1 MRIILSLMLSCA
13 FLLSCQQNKQET
25 NDPEILAEIEAVEN
39 GLRSPVSFEGNP
51 FWTIEERM
59 NHYGVPGVSIAVIKD
74 FKVHWSKT
82 YGIVDRDTEKPV
94 VENTLFQ
101 AGSISKPVAAMA
113 MLRQVQEGK
122 LDLETEINTYLKS
135 WQLPDNEHQESEK
148 VTLGRIVSHTAGLTI
163 HGFPGY
169 ARTEEVPS
177 IVQVLDAAGPTNT
190 GKIRVDMPPGSQY
203 RYSGGGYCIMQL
215 LLEDVSGLSFPDLTK
230 QTVLDPLGMTH
241 SSYAQPL
248 PDSWQANTA
257 TGYLPDGSKV
267 EGQWHIYPEMAAAGL
282 WTTARDLAQ
291 AFIELQKGVAGEETK
306 VLEPDMA
313 QQMLKP
319 YFEDFV
325 GLGMFLEN
333 NGEEWY
339 FSHGGWDEGFSS
351 EAIAHKT
358 RGYGVVILTNSNH
371 PPFISELIR
380 SVAATYQWDERQA
393 PIYKAEEV
401 SEDELARVEGRY
413 QYDEDQH
420 IEIFQEDDQLFFKY
434 LKDKLPIPLTKIGDN
449 EYIRPTRTNIIQF
462 LEDPETGV
470 QHLVF
475 REEGSEKLTFDNPR
489 MQAADKVP
497 FQYFVDEDYEG
508 GLKAY
513 QALQQQQPDSRWVQ
527 EGTLNSF
534 GYELMGNDQIDLAI
548 SIFRLNVALY
558 PNSSNV
564 YDSLGEAYLNNGDKA
579 LAAKNYQKSLQ
590 LDPKNTNA
598 LKVLKELGV
607 MSSS

>member
-1 MRIILSLMLSCA
+1 MRIILSLLLCCA
-13 FLLSCQQNKQET
+13 LLSCQQTTEKIDN
-25 NDPEILAEIEAVEN
+25 PEILSEIEAVEN

-82 YGIVDRDTEKPV
+82 YGIVDRDTKKPV
-94 VENTLFQ
+94 VEQTLFQ

-122 LDLETEINTYLKS
+122 LDLESEINTYLKS
-135 WQLPDNEHQESEK
+135 WQLPDNEHQETEK

-190 GKIRVDMPPGSQY
+190 GKIRVDMPPGSRY

-215 LLEDVSGLSFPDLTK
+215 LLEDVSGMSFPDLTK

-248 PDSWQANTA
+248 PDSWQAKTA

-282 WTTARDLAQ
+282 WTTATDLAQ
-291 AFIELQKGVAGEETK
+291 AFIELQKGVAGEETQ
-306 VLEPDMA
+306 VLEPAMA

-358 RGYGVVILTNSNH
+358 RGYGVVVLTNSNH

-380 SVAATYQWDERQA
+380 SVAATYQWDNKQA
-393 PIYKAEEV
+393 PIYKAEEIT
-401 SEDELARVEGRY
+401 EDELTRIEGKY

-420 IEIFQEDDQLFFKY
+420 IEIFQEDDQMFFKY

-489 MQAADKVP
+489 MQAGEQVP

-513 QALQQQQPDSRWVQ
+513 QELQKQQPDSRWVQ

-590 LDPKNTNA
+590 LDPTNTTA

>member
-1 MRIILSLMLSCA
+1 MRIILVALLSFSLLS
-13 FLLSCQQNKQET
+13 SCQQATKEID
-25 NDPEILAEIEAVEN
+25 DPSILSEIEQVEN
-39 GLRSPVSFEGNP
+39 GLRNPVSFEGDP

-82 YGIVDRDTEKPV
+82 YGIVDRDTKEAV
-94 VENTLFQ
+94 QEHTLFQ

-113 MLRQVQEGK
+113 MLTQVQAGK
-122 LDLETEINTYLKS
+122 LDLETEVNSYLTS
-135 WQLPDNEHQESEK
+135 WKLPENEHQQSEK

-169 ARTEEVPS
+169 ARTDEVPS

-190 GKIRVDMPPGSQY
+190 GEIRVDMPPGSRY

-215 LLEDVSGLSFPDLTK
+215 LLEDVSGLSFPELTR
-230 QTVLDPLGMTH
+230 QTVLAPLGMTQ
-241 SSYAQPL
+241 SSYEQPL
-248 PDSWQANTA
+248 PDSWQAHTA

-282 WTTARDLAQ
+282 WTTATDLAQ
-291 AFIELQKGVAGEETK
+291 AFIELQNGVAGKETK
-306 VLEPDMA
+306 VLKPDLA
-313 QQMLKP
+313 QQMLTP

-325 GLGMFLEN
+325 GLGMFLNKE
-333 NGEEWY
+333 GEDWY

-358 RGYGVVILTNSNH
+358 KGYGVVVLTNSNH

-380 SVAATYQWDERQA
+380 SVAATYEWDNRQA
-393 PIYKAEEV
+393 PIYTPEEV
-401 SEDELARVEGRY
+401 TEEEFDRIAGRF

-420 IEIFQEDDQLFFKY
+420 IEIFKEDDQLFFKY

-475 REEGSEKLTFDNPR
+475 KEAGSEELKFNNPR
-489 MQAADKVP
+489 MQEGVKVP
-497 FQYFVDEDYEG
+497 FQFFVEQDYEG
-508 GLKAY
+508 GLQAY
-513 QALQQQQPDSRWVQ
+513 LDLQKKQPDSRWVN
-527 EGTLNSF
+527 EDNLNGF
-534 GYELMGNDQIDLAI
+534 GYELMGNDQIELAI
-548 SIFRLNVALY
+548 SIFKLNVALY
-558 PNSSNV
+558 PGSSNV
-564 YDSLGEAYLNNGDKA
+564 YDSLGEAYLKHGNKA
-579 LAAKNYQKSLQ
+579 LAAKNYQRSLQ
-590 LDPKNTNA
+590 LDPQNNNA

-607 MSSS
+607 MASS

>member
-1 MRIILSLMLSCA
+1 MRIILSLFLSCIL
-13 FLLSCQQNKQET
+13 LLSCQQTTEKID
-25 NDPEILAEIEAVEN
+25 DPEILAEIEAVEN
-39 GLRSPVSFEGNP
+39 GLRNPVSFEGDP

-82 YGIVDRDTEKPV
+82 YGIVDRDTKKPV
-94 VENTLFQ
+94 VEHTLFQ

-113 MLRQVQEGK
+113 MLRQVQEGM

-135 WQLPDNEHQESEK
+135 WQLPDNEHQEAEK

-169 ARTEEVPS
+169 SRTDEVPS

-190 GKIRVDMPPGSQY
+190 GKIRVDMTPGSRY

-215 LLEDVSGLSFPDLTK
+215 LLEDVSGMSFPDLTK
-230 QTVLDPLGMTH
+230 QTVLEPLGMTH
-241 SSYAQPL
+241 SSYSQPL
-248 PDSWQANTA
+248 PESWQANTA

-282 WTTARDLAQ
+282 WTTATDLAQ

-306 VLEPDMA
+306 VLQPEMA
-313 QQMLKP
+313 QRMLTP

-325 GLGMFLEN
+325 GLGMFLDKQ
-333 NGEEWY
+333 GEEWY

-358 RGYGVVILTNSNH
+358 KGYGVVVLTNSNH
-371 PPFISELIR
+371 PPFINELIR
-380 SVAATYQWDERQA
+380 SVAATYQWENRQA
-393 PIYKAEEV
+393 PIYTPQEVTEE
-401 SEDELARVEGRY
+401 ELARIEGRY
-413 QYDEDQH
+413 LYDEDQH

-449 EYIRPTRTNIIQF
+449 EYIRPTRTNTIQF

-475 REEGSEKLTFDNPR
+475 REEGSDKLNFDNPR
-489 MQAADKVP
+489 MLAGEKVP
-497 FQYFVDEDYEG
+497 FQFFVDEDYEG
-508 GLKAY
+508 GLQAY
-513 QALQQQQPDSRWVQ
+513 QALQQKQPDSRWVQ

-534 GYELMGNDQIDLAI
+534 GYELMGNDQLDLAI
-548 SIFRLNVALY
+548 SVFRLNVAFY

-579 LAAKNYQKSLQ
+579 QAAKNYQKSLQ

-598 LKVLKELGV
+598 LNVLKKLGV
-607 MSSS
+607 MASS

>member
-1 MRIILSLMLSCA
+1 MRIILIA
-13 FLLSCQQNKQET
+13 LLSTALLSGCQQTTPEID
-25 NDPEILAEIEAVEN
+25 DPEILAEIEAVEN
-39 GLRSPVSFEGNP
+39 GLRNPVSFEGDP

-82 YGIVDRDTEKPV
+82 YGIVDRDTKKPV
-94 VENTLFQ
+94 VEHTLFQ

-122 LDLETEINTYLKS
+122 LELETEVNAYLKS
-135 WQLPDNEHQESEK
+135 WKLPNNEHQETEK
-148 VTLGRIVSHTAGLTI
+148 VTLGRIASHTAGLTI

-169 ARTEEVPS
+169 ARTDKVPS

-190 GKIRVDMPPGSQY
+190 GKIRVDMTPGSRY

-215 LLEDVSGLSFPDLTK
+215 LLEDVSGMSFPDLTK

-282 WTTARDLAQ
+282 WTTASDLAQ
-291 AFIELQKGVAGEETK
+291 AFIELQKGMAGDETK
-306 VLEPDMA
+306 VLKPEMA
-313 QQMLKP
+313 QQMLTP

-325 GLGMFLEN
+325 GLGMFLDNQED
-333 NGEEWY
+333 EWY

-358 RGYGVVILTNSNH
+358 RGYGVVVLTNSNH

-380 SVAATYQWDERQA
+380 SVAATYQWDKRQA
-393 PIYKAEEV
+393 PIYAPQEV
-401 SEDELARVEGRY
+401 SAEELARIGGRY

-449 EYIRPTRTNIIQF
+449 EYIRPNRTNIIQF
-462 LEDPETGV
+462 LKEPETGI

-475 REEGSEKLTFDNPR
+475 KEEGAEELKFNNPR
-489 MQAADKVP
+489 MEEGLKVP
-497 FQYFVDEDYEG
+497 FQFFVEGDYEG

-513 QALQQQQPDSRWVQ
+513 QELQKSQPDSRWVN
-527 EGTLNSF
+527 EDNLNGF
-534 GYELMGNDQIDLAI
+534 GYELMGNDQLDLAI
-548 SIFRLNVALY
+548 SVFKLNVALY

-564 YDSLGEAYLNNGDKA
+564 YDSLGEAYLNNGEKA

-598 LKVLKELGV
+598 LKILKELGV
-607 MSSS
+607 MASS